1 MRFFGKVDVK
11 EPILDRAT
19 PTRTQSPP
27 NRLTSLDFKEGLT
40 DREYYALS
48 SSISQIETVDPS
60 QVF

>member
-1 MRFFGKVDVK
+1 LEKVDVK

-19 PTRTQSPP
+19 PTRTESAEP
-27 NRLTSLDFKEGLT
+27 TYEDLDFKEGLT